1 MARPRD
7 TGGRPRVARG
17 LGAMMV
23 ALCCAGALGL
33 GAPGAA
39 VAQETLDR
47 ILAVASGEVI
57 TLSDVRA
64 SLELGRIDVGRT
76 ADPVRAALTQLI
88 DRALVL
94 DEVERF
100 APPEPSA
107 QDVDRAFDSVAK
119 RFGSADAFEL
129 VLVRNGV
136 DRQYVRE
143 LLRDD
148 LRIRA
153 YLDQRFTAESVD
165 AQRRLVE
172 AWVGGLRQRAQV
184 IDQYA
189 LPDAS
194 APAGSTAAP
203 GRD

>member
-1 MARPRD
+1 MASVHN
-7 TGGRPRVARG
+7 TRVTRRVGRG
-17 LGAMMV
+17 LGRLLAV
-23 ALCCAGALGL
+23 LGLASAIGL
-33 GAPGAA
+33 GAPRAA
-39 VAQETLDR
+39 DAQELLDR

-64 SLELGRIDVGRT
+64 SLELGRVDVGRT

-100 APPEPSA
+100 APPEPPA
-107 QDVDRAFDSVAK
+107 ADVDRALDGVVQ
-119 RFGSADAFEL
+119 RFGSASAFDQ
-129 VLVRNGV
+129 VLTRNGV

-143 LLRDD
+143 LLRED

-153 YLDQRFTAESVD
+153 YLDQRFTAETVA
-165 AQRRLVE
+165 AQRRLVD
-172 AWVGGLRQRAQV
+172 AWVSGLRQRAQV

-189 LPDAS
+189 VPDAS
-194 APAGSTAAP
+194 APARGTAAP